1 MDNRSNGWAVLY
13 SSIVFLE
20 RMLKG
25 HENVAQFL
33 RSRDIL
39 FAVTR
44 KKPADYVH
52 KLIVNTYTF
61 GAADF
66 YKAREEFPEATC
78 IVLAGDW
85 NAYTLAAKA
94 LEQTQADWK

>member
-1 MDNRSNGWAVLY
+1 M
-13 SSIVFLE
+13 
-20 RMLKG
+20 
-25 HENVAQFL
+25 
-33 RSRDIL
+33 
-39 FAVTR
+39 
-44 KKPADYVH
+44 
-52 KLIVNTYTF
+52 LIVNTYTF